1 MTLRAL
7 QGAERHDSAADR
19 QALAAAFRL
28 AVRFDLHEAIDNHFS
43 LAIDDERF
51 LINPYGIHWAQL
63 KARDLLVVDGDGR
76 VLEGDGEVEATALHI
91 HAAIHRRHPDA
102 RCVLHT
108 HMPFATAI
116 TCAEDGRLLPVSQT
130 AALFDGRIAYD
141 DHYGGLG
148 DNADE
153 GLRLAAA
160 MADKPVLFMANHGII
175 TTGAD
180 PAQAFNAL
188 YYLERAARL
197 QVLAASTGRPL
208 RLLAPEIVEKTAAA
222 WTGMADHATRHFSA
236 LVALLDA
243 ETPDYAEL

>member
-1 MTLRAL
+1 MTMRAL
-7 QGAERHDSAADR
+7 QGSFGRADGADR
-19 QALAAAFRL
+19 VALAATLRL

-51 LINPYGIHWAQL
+51 LINPYGIHWSRL
-63 KARDLLVVDGDGR
+63 RARDLLVVDGDGR
-76 VLEGDGEVEATALHI
+76 VLEGEGEVEATALFI

-108 HMPFATAI
+108 HMPHATAI
-116 TCAEDGRLLPVSQT
+116 TCTEGGRLLPVSQT

-148 DNADE
+148 DNAAE

-180 PAQAFNAL
+180 PARAFNAL
-188 YYLERAARL
+188 YYIERAARL

-208 RLLAPEIVEKTAAA
+208 RLLPPEIVTKTAAGWA
-222 WTGMADHATRHFSA
+222 GMADHAERHFAA